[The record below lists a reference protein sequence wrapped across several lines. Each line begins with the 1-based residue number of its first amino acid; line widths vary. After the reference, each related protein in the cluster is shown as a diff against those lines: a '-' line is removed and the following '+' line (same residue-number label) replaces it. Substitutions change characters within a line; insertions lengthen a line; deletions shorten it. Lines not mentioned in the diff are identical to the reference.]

1 MDMLSSRDP
10 RAPAQR
16 AQRRVRSTGLRR
28 LSLLG
33 LLAVSVAYGDEPA
46 TTNPPDIE
54 PPPAPLSEPSTPPAS
69 AAPGSSATADSGT
82 AKPAAVSPGT
92 ATTTGATASP
102 SAATA
107 AEPPKSATP
116 VAGATSAPGLGEV
129 TGLQNIESLDLK
141 DLLNEPV
148 VTAGGGVEEER
159 SLASANVYTVSRD
172 EIAAHGW
179 RSLSEILASVP
190 NLFVI
195 DDLVLPS
202 IGVRG
207 VTGGV
212 KAGTR
217 LVKVMINGQSVN
229 FRPELTSFLGPEF
242 IPIEAVE
249 RVEIAKGPL
258 SALYGANAFVAT
270 VNVITRDPGPS
281 LRFTAA
287 ARTTIYQ
294 NPGFG
299 GSAMASYG
307 DSNRGMLV
315 ALTLDQINRSGL
327 RLERTFPNQ
336 TLSAS
341 LFDRES
347 QNDLA
352 APFGAYGRF
361 YLGSGQV
368 GRFSLSVGYQRVDSG
383 GEFQLNSVLTHHS
396 RIALENTWL
405 QLRYD
410 KSWSK
415 VSLAA
420 TTGFSMGAPTR
431 DYRLDL
437 TGNNTSFFRPNYG
450 YKSVDGKAEVTY
462 TPLGERLSLRGG
474 LDFEYTQEQVL
485 FYTQILQQVQGQR
498 QPGDSV
504 ELIAP
509 MDRRDQG
516 YYDVGAF
523 LQATSTPLARL
534 PGLHFTGNL
543 RIDKIAF
550 GPADFPLQL
559 SWRLAAAYRISSN
572 WTARLFGGQAFQT
585 PSGVL
590 LFARPG
596 FGSANNVI
604 GNLTVAGL
612 PPLAPQNVSSV
623 EALISGRLFSHLTVE
638 LAAYYRALQN
648 KIEFTRQGLD
658 FVATNAGNQQ
668 SIGVESVLRFSYRWF
683 SAYGNASFDAPIDE
697 GAFDVNAGSLYPRG
711 MGTLGA
717 DVHLPKIYLHANTQV
732 RIVGPRGASQSNIY
746 LNNDKYYELPSYA
759 VWDLTLSS
767 TDVRLLGGDA
777 ETRILLSARNLLDQT
792 SADPGAGGIDQPRL
806 GRSFLIELRQN
817 F

>member
-1 MDMLSSRDP
+1 MGMLASRFFMP
-10 RAPAQR
+10 RGGGAQL
-16 AQRRVRSTGLRR
+16 ARRFTGLRLLPF
-28 LSLLG
+28 LSA
-33 LLAVSVAYGDEPA
+33 LAAPVVYAAD
-46 TTNPPDIE
+46 PPPETPPEVE
-54 PPPAPLSEPSTPPAS
+54 PPPAPLSDPAATPAS
-69 AAPGSSATADSGT
+69 P
-82 AKPAAVSPGT
+82 
-92 ATTTGATASP
+92 TASP
-102 SAATA
+102 TAPTA
-107 AEPPKSATP
+107 ASTP
-116 VAGATSAPGLGEV
+116 TAPTAPTTAAPEKPDPAPTAESPAARGEAGA
-129 TGLQNIESLDLK
+129 LQNIESLDLK

-159 SLASANVYTVSRD
+159 SLASANVYTISRE

-179 RSLSEILASVP
+179 RSLSELLSIVP
-190 NLFVI
+190 SLYVI
-195 DDLVLPS
+195 DDQVLPS

-315 ALTLDQINRSGL
+315 ALTLDQINRSGQ

-336 TLSAS
+336 TLGAS
-341 LFDRES
+341 LFDEQS
-347 QNDLA
+347 AGDYA
-352 APFGAYGRF
+352 TPFSAFGRF
-361 YLGSGQV
+361 YLGSAAA
-368 GRFSLSVGYQRVDSG
+368 GRFSLSLGYQRLDSG
-383 GEFQLNSVLTHHS
+383 GEFQLNSVLTHQS
-396 RIALENTWL
+396 RIALENSWL

-415 VSLAA
+415 VSLIV
-420 TTGFSMGAPTR
+420 TTGLSLGAPTR
-431 DYRLDL
+431 DYRLNL
-437 TGNNTSFFRPNYG
+437 TGNTAAFFRPNYG
-450 YKSVDGKAEVTY
+450 YKSVDSKIEATY
-462 TPLGERLSLRGG
+462 TPFGERLSLRAGI
-474 LDFEYTQEQVL
+474 DFEYTQEQVL
-485 FYTQILQQVQGQR
+485 FYNQVLQQVQGQR
-498 QPGDSV
+498 QPGDEV

-523 LQATSTPLARL
+523 LQATSTPFSRL
-534 PGLHFTGNL
+534 PDLHFTGNL
-543 RIDKIAF
+543 RLDKIAF
-550 GPADFPLQL
+550 GPADFPLQV
-559 SWRLAAAYRISSN
+559 SWRLAAAYRISSR
-572 WTARLFGGQAFQT
+572 WTTRLFGGQAFQT
-585 PSGVL
+585 PSGVM
-590 LFARPG
+590 LFAHPG

-612 PPLAPQNVSSV
+612 PPLVPQTVSSV
-623 EALISGRLFSHLTVE
+623 EALVSGRLFGYLTVE
-638 LAAYYRALQN
+638 LAAYYKSIQN

-658 FVATNAGNQQ
+658 FVATNAGLQQ
-668 SIGVESVLRFSYRWF
+668 SIGFESVLRFSYRWF
-683 SAYGNASFDAPIDE
+683 SAYGNASIDAP
-697 GAFDVNAGSLYPRG
+697 FDDTGFDKTAGSLYPRG
-711 MGTLGA
+711 LGTIGA
-717 DVHLPKIYLHANTQV
+717 DVHLPKIYLHGNTQV

-746 LNNDKYYELPSYA
+746 LNNDKYYELPTYA

-767 TDVRLLGGDA
+767 TDVRLFGGES
-777 ETRILLSARNLLDQT
+777 ETRLLFSARNLLGQT
-792 SADPGAGGIDQPRL
+792 SADPGAGGIDLPRL
-806 GRSFLIELRQN
+806 GRSFFIELRQS